1 MKNLHILICSY
12 FFLTLNQS
20 FAQIIKTEKEDTV
33 TYWKNSNKVGLDI
46 SQIAFLNWNAGG
58 NNSISGLIKGKFV
71 REFSKKN
78 LSWKNEL
85 IARYGLNKQEGQEIR
100 KTDDQLLINSTF
112 GFRTDTVSHWY
123 YGAKSTFST
132 QFYNGYNYPNI
143 DKAISRFM
151 APAYFFLGVG
161 SEYKR
166 EDLKLNVYVSPL
178 TQKTTLVLDRE
189 LANQG
194 AFGVDPAVY
203 DPVTGEIIRKGKMSR
218 TEIGFLVTNQWEN
231 EIWKN
236 INLEHRISLYSDYIN
251 KFGNIDVDWQVLLEM
266 TVNEFVKAN
275 LGTHLVYDDDIKA
288 KEEIDGEQ
296 ITVGPKVQLK
306 QILGVGV
313 TYTF

>member
-1 MKNLHILICSY
+1 
-12 FFLTLNQS
+12 LTLNQG
-20 FAQIIKTEKEDTV
+20 FAQIIKTEKEDTI

-58 NNSISGLIKGKFV
+58 NNSISGLVKGKFI
-71 REFSKKN
+71 REFSKKSIN
-78 LSWKNEL
+78 WKNEL

-112 GFRTDTVSHWY
+112 GYRKDTVSNWY
-123 YGAKSTFST
+123 HSAKSTFQT

-143 DKAISRFM
+143 DEPISRFM
-151 APAYFFLGVG
+151 APAYFFLGIG
-161 SEYKR
+161 AEYKR
-166 EDLKLNVYVSPL
+166 EDLKLNVYISPL
-178 TQKTTLVLDRE
+178 TQKTTLVLDSD

-194 AFGVDPAVY
+194 AFGVDAAVY
-203 DPVTGEIIRKGKMSR
+203 DPITGEMIRKGKKSR
-218 TEIGFLVTNQWEN
+218 TELGFLVTNQWEN

-251 KFGNIDVDWQVLLEM
+251 NFGNVDVDWQVLLEM

-296 ITVGPKVQLK
+296 VTVGPKVQLK